1 MASRILPITLTMNLQ
16 REWHDDANDR
26 DLAIKYILPKIILGH
41 VQSFAITDDEMF
53 PYDILT
59 LSRERFLQAIPVQVK
74 NRLKYKLYQFKNE
87 EVNKYTTVIDE
98 TAYIDFQNDGII
110 IILYPADKKVLVYN
124 CQQMRDAYV
133 GKKITDVP
141 SYNRKT
147 KTFYVER
154 NKSLAELD
162 IAKGIVYTYEQLGIP
177 A

>member
-1 MASRILPITLTMNLQ
+1 MLEINQSR
-16 REWHDDANDR
+16 EVHDDTNDR
-26 DLAIKYILPKIILGH
+26 DITIKYILPKIIKGH

-53 PYDILT
+53 PYDITT
-59 LSRERFLQAIPVQVK
+59 LSRERFMHSIPVQVK

-87 EVNKYTTVIDE
+87 EAGKYTTVIDE

-124 CQQMRDAYV
+124 SQQMREAYV

>member
-1 MASRILPITLTMNLQ
+1 MNLN
-16 REWHDDANDR
+16 REWHDDTNDR
-26 DLAIKYILPKIILGH
+26 DITIKYILPKIIKGH
-41 VQSFAITDDEMF
+41 VQSFPITDDEMF

-74 NRLKYKLYQFKNE
+74 NRPEYKLYQFKNK
-87 EVNKYTTVIDE
+87 EVDKYTTVIDE

-124 CQQMRDAYV
+124 CQQMREAYV

-141 SYNRKT
+141 SYSQRTN
-147 KTFYVER
+147 TFYR
-154 NKSLAELD
+154 QKNKSLVELD
-162 IAKGIVYTYEQLGIP
+162 IAKGNVYTYEQLGIP